1 MVAQIAKVLEPLLQ
15 STFEHSI
22 IKDVQKSLTK
32 TINTELNEK
41 LAVYGTQAAM
51 PFDANIIADY
61 GMVDESPKIADN
73 ILHIDVNGTFFN
85 AKSNKPSKLHPADF
99 SKVKTAGKE
108 VWAIVSWYTLET
120 LAMSGFN
127 KLGTQFSESG
137 YSLGLIV
144 ERTYNRLLK
153 SKDETLTV
161 ADLITEL
168 NKQLKGEFQLPSV
181 FNGIDLQRV
190 WIEVHLG
197 EIAVGLKPTKADW
210 LAIGSLL
217 SSAKEALEPS
227 FIQF

>member
-1 MVAQIAKVLEPLLQ
+1 
-15 STFEHSI
+15 
-22 IKDVQKSLTK
+22 
-32 TINTELNEK
+32 
-41 LAVYGTQAAM
+41 M

-73 ILHIDVNGTFFN
+73 FLHIDVNGTFFN
-85 AKSNKPSKLHPADF
+85 TKSNKPSKLQPADF